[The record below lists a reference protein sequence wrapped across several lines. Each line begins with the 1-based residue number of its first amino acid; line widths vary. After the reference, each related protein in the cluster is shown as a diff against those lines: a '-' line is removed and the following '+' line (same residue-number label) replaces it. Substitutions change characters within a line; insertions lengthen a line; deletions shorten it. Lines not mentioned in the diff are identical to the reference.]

1 MVNRRLLRGSATGTV
16 AILVA
21 LASGVAGATVSV
33 AGDEGLTIES
43 AEVANFPEIELTVG
57 VSGGLEALE
66 ASGDEFTLLENGK
79 SLPFDLLPI
88 ENAQD
93 LNVVIV
99 FDRSGSMGNDPMQAA
114 KDAALAF
121 SNALPPEVSIGLV
134 SFSTEAIVD
143 VPISQD
149 RIALTS
155 AINRLDS
162 DGRTSLYDGLILAS
176 SLFEATAERKV
187 LVVLSDGGDNDSTAT
202 LEAAVQAV
210 AGLSVE
216 MIELATPESNRQALD
231 LLAAPLPVRSTE
243 DPAQLQALY
252 ESVAQKLVGRLTVR
266 YDSVAEPGSV
276 IRIELTLGSGDR
288 ARTAVIEVTAPEAP
302 TTLPAIVTVEPTQ
315 DSGLSAGQIASFVLI
330 CGGILI
336 AAYFAT
342 DRRLR
347 LARQRLIPQ
356 GTNARM
362 EKKERDPLRG
372 VKQWIETSERQ
383 QKLISDIHT
392 LGLKRDPGSVIVSVL
407 GVAIFLGLLFTL
419 IQGLLLGLV
428 VAFLVLMVAWSR
440 LNSKVT
446 KRKEEFVAQ
455 LPETLGTMSS
465 MLRTGYGLT
474 QAIGA
479 VAEESLEP
487 TKSLLN
493 RVILEVGTGRD
504 LIEALRAMGSQ
515 LDSIDFDWVIA
526 GIEISRE
533 TGGDLAKTLDTVAD
547 TIRERDK
554 LRGQIRALT
563 AEGRFSSYIMLALPP
578 GVGIMSYLINPEF
591 YSIFTEQV
599 GVIMLSITG
608 FLMVAGYFWMKSM
621 ISKVS
626 L

>member
-1 MVNRRLLRGSATGTV
+1 MNRRKLLGSTAGTLAV
-16 AILVA
+16 LVG
-21 LASGVAGATVSV
+21 LMSGVAASTVSV
-33 AGDEGLTIES
+33 AGDPGLTIEDVDV
-43 AEVANFPEIELTVG
+43 EDFPQIELTVG

-66 ASGDEFTLLENGK
+66 AGGEEFTLLENGK
-79 SLPFDLLPI
+79 SLPFELLPL

-121 SNALPPEVSIGLV
+121 VNALPPEVGIGLV
-134 SFSTEAIVD
+134 SFSTDATVEL
-143 VPISQD
+143 PISQD
-149 RIALTS
+149 RTALTS
-155 AINRLDS
+155 AIEVLDS
-162 DGRTSLYDGLILAS
+162 DGRTSLYDGVILAS
-176 SLFEATAERKV
+176 SLFEPTAKRKV
-187 LVVLSDGGDNDSTAT
+187 LVVLSDGGDNDSAAT

-216 MIELATPESNRQALD
+216 MIELATPESNRAALD
-231 LLAAPLPVRSTE
+231 LLAAPLPVRSTA

-252 ESVAQKLVGRLTVR
+252 ESVAQKLTGRLTVR
-266 YDSVAEPGSV
+266 YDSVAEFGSL
-276 IRIELTLGSGDR
+276 IAIQLTLGSGDR
-288 ARTAVIEVTAPEAP
+288 VRTASVEVDAPVAP
-302 TTLPAIVTVEPTQ
+302 TTLPAIVRVEQT
-315 DSGLSAGQIASFVLI
+315 DVGGLSAAQIMSFLLI
-330 CGGILI
+330 CGGILL
-336 AAYFAT
+336 ATYFAT
-342 DRRLR
+342 DKRLR

-356 GTNARM
+356 GTKARM
-362 EKKERDPLRG
+362 EKKRDPLG
-372 VKQWIETSERQ
+372 SVKQWIETSERQ
-383 QKLISDIHT
+383 QKLISDIDT
-392 LGLKRDPGSVIVSVL
+392 LGLNREPGSVIVSVL
-407 GVAIFLGLLFTL
+407 AAAVFMGLLFTL
-419 IQGLLLGLV
+419 VGNLVVGLV
-428 VAFLVLMVAWSR
+428 VAFMVLMAARAR
-440 LNSKVT
+440 LNSKVAR
-446 KRKEEFVAQ
+446 RKADFIAQ

-474 QAIGA
+474 QALGA
-479 VAEESLEP
+479 VAEESMEP

-504 LIEALRAMGSQ
+504 LIESLRAMASQ

-533 TGGDLAKTLDTVAD
+533 TGGDLAKTMDTVAD

-578 GVGIMSYLINPEF
+578 GVGLMSYIINPEF

-599 GVIMLSITG
+599 GVIMLGITG
-608 FLMVAGYFWMKSM
+608 FLMVAGYFWMQSM

>member
-1 MVNRRLLRGSATGTV
+1 MVNRRKLLGSTAGTAAV
-16 AILVA
+16 LVG
-21 LASGVAGATVSV
+21 LMSGVAASTVSV
-33 AGDEGLTIES
+33 AGDPGLTIEDVDV
-43 AEVANFPEIELTVG
+43 EDFPQIELTVG

-66 ASGDEFTLLENGK
+66 AGGEEFILLENGK
-79 SLPFDLLPI
+79 SLPFELLPL

-121 SNALPPEVSIGLV
+121 VNALPPEVGIGLV
-134 SFSTEAIVD
+134 SFSTDATVEL
-143 VPISQD
+143 PISQD
-149 RIALTS
+149 RTALTS
-155 AINRLDS
+155 AIEVLDS
-162 DGRTSLYDGLILAS
+162 DGRTSLYDGVILAS
-176 SLFEATAERKV
+176 SLFEPTAKRKV
-187 LVVLSDGGDNDSTAT
+187 LVVLSDGGDNDSAAT

-216 MIELATPESNRQALD
+216 MIELATPESNRAALD
-231 LLAAPLPVRSTE
+231 LLAAPLPVRSTA

-252 ESVAQKLVGRLTVR
+252 ESVAQKLTGRLTVR
-266 YDSVAEPGSV
+266 YDSVAEFGSL
-276 IRIELTLGSGDR
+276 IAIQLTLGSGDR
-288 ARTAVIEVTAPEAP
+288 VRTASVEVDAPVAP
-302 TTLPAIVTVEPTQ
+302 TTLPAIVRVEQT
-315 DSGLSAGQIASFVLI
+315 DVGGLSAAQIMSFLLI
-330 CGGILI
+330 CGGILL
-336 AAYFAT
+336 ATYFAT
-342 DRRLR
+342 DKRLR

-356 GTNARM
+356 GTKARM
-362 EKKERDPLRG
+362 EKKRDPLG
-372 VKQWIETSERQ
+372 SVKQWIETSERQ
-383 QKLISDIHT
+383 QKLISDIDT
-392 LGLKRDPGSVIVSVL
+392 LGLNREPGSVIVSVL
-407 GVAIFLGLLFTL
+407 AAAVFMGLLFTL
-419 IQGLLLGLV
+419 VGNLVVGLV
-428 VAFLVLMVAWSR
+428 VAFMVLMAARAR
-440 LNSKVT
+440 LNSKVAR
-446 KRKEEFVAQ
+446 RKADFIAQ

-474 QAIGA
+474 QALGA
-479 VAEESLEP
+479 VAEESMEP

-504 LIEALRAMGSQ
+504 LIESLRAMASQ

-533 TGGDLAKTLDTVAD
+533 TGGDLAKTMDTVAD

-578 GVGIMSYLINPEF
+578 GVGLMSYIINPEF

-599 GVIMLSITG
+599 GVIMLGITG
-608 FLMVAGYFWMKSM
+608 FLMVAGYFWMQSM

>member
-1 MVNRRLLRGSATGTV
+1 MVNRRKLLGSTAGTV
-16 AILVA
+16 AVLVG
-21 LASGVAGATVSV
+21 LMSGVAASTVSV
-33 AGDEGLTIES
+33 AGDPGLTIEDVDV
-43 AEVANFPEIELTVG
+43 EDFPQIELTVG

-66 ASGDEFTLLENGK
+66 AGGEEFILLENGK
-79 SLPFDLLPI
+79 SLPFELLPL

-121 SNALPPEVSIGLV
+121 VNALPPEVGIGLV
-134 SFSTEAIVD
+134 SFSTDATVEL
-143 VPISQD
+143 PISQD
-149 RIALTS
+149 RTALTS
-155 AINRLDS
+155 AIEVLDS
-162 DGRTSLYDGLILAS
+162 DGRTSLYDGVILAS
-176 SLFEATAERKV
+176 SLFEPTAKRKV
-187 LVVLSDGGDNDSTAT
+187 LVVLSDGGDNDSAAT

-216 MIELATPESNRQALD
+216 MIELATPESNRAALD
-231 LLAAPLPVRSTE
+231 LLAAPLPVRSTA

-252 ESVAQKLVGRLTVR
+252 ESVAQKLTGRLTVR
-266 YDSVAEPGSV
+266 YDSVAEFGSL
-276 IRIELTLGSGDR
+276 IAIQLTLGSGDR
-288 ARTAVIEVTAPEAP
+288 VRTASVEVDAPVAP
-302 TTLPAIVTVEPTQ
+302 TTLPAIVRVEQT
-315 DSGLSAGQIASFVLI
+315 DVGGLSAAQIMSFLLI
-330 CGGILI
+330 CGGILL
-336 AAYFAT
+336 ATYFAT
-342 DRRLR
+342 DKRLR

-356 GTNARM
+356 GTKARM
-362 EKKERDPLRG
+362 EKKRDPLG
-372 VKQWIETSERQ
+372 SVKQWIETSERQ
-383 QKLISDIHT
+383 QKLISDIDT
-392 LGLKRDPGSVIVSVL
+392 LGLNREPGSVIVSVL
-407 GVAIFLGLLFTL
+407 AAAVFMGLLFTL
-419 IQGLLLGLV
+419 VGNLVVGLV
-428 VAFLVLMVAWSR
+428 VAFMVLMAARAR
-440 LNSKVT
+440 LNSKVAR
-446 KRKEEFVAQ
+446 RKADFIAQ

-474 QAIGA
+474 QALGA
-479 VAEESLEP
+479 VAEESMEP

-504 LIEALRAMGSQ
+504 LIESLRAMASQ

-533 TGGDLAKTLDTVAD
+533 TGGDLAKTMDTVAD

-578 GVGIMSYLINPEF
+578 GVGLMSYIINPEF

-599 GVIMLSITG
+599 GVIMLGITG
-608 FLMVAGYFWMKSM
+608 FLMVAGYFWMQSM

>member
-1 MVNRRLLRGSATGTV
+1 MVNRRKLLGSTAGTLAV
-16 AILVA
+16 LVG
-21 LASGVAGATVSV
+21 LMSGVAASTVSV
-33 AGDEGLTIES
+33 AGDPGLTIEDVDV
-43 AEVANFPEIELTVG
+43 EDFPQIKLTVG

-66 ASGDEFTLLENGK
+66 AGGEEFTLLENGK
-79 SLPFDLLPI
+79 SLPFELLPL

-99 FDRSGSMGNDPMQAA
+99 FDRSGSMGNDPMKAA

-121 SNALPPEVSIGLV
+121 VNALPPEVGIGLV
-134 SFSTEAIVD
+134 SFSTDATVEL
-143 VPISQD
+143 PISQD
-149 RIALTS
+149 RTALTS
-155 AINRLDS
+155 AIEVLDS
-162 DGRTSLYDGLILAS
+162 DGRTSLYDGVILAS
-176 SLFEATAERKV
+176 SLFEPTAKRKV
-187 LVVLSDGGDNDSTAT
+187 LVVLSDGGDNDSAAT

-216 MIELATPESNRQALD
+216 MIELATPESNRAALD
-231 LLAAPLPVRSTE
+231 LLAAPLPVRSTA

-252 ESVAQKLVGRLTVR
+252 ESVAQKLTGRLTVR
-266 YDSVAEPGSV
+266 YDSVAEFGSL
-276 IRIELTLGSGDR
+276 IAIQLTLGSGDR
-288 ARTAVIEVTAPEAP
+288 VRTASVEVDAPVAP
-302 TTLPAIVTVEPTQ
+302 TTLPAIVRVEQT
-315 DSGLSAGQIASFVLI
+315 DVGGLSAAQIMSFLLI
-330 CGGILI
+330 CGGILL
-336 AAYFAT
+336 ATYFAT
-342 DRRLR
+342 DKRLR

-356 GTNARM
+356 GTKARM
-362 EKKERDPLRG
+362 EKKRDPLG
-372 VKQWIETSERQ
+372 SVKQWIETSERQ
-383 QKLISDIHT
+383 QKLISDIDT
-392 LGLKRDPGSVIVSVL
+392 LGLNREPGSVIVSVL
-407 GVAIFLGLLFTL
+407 AAAVFMGLLFTL
-419 IQGLLLGLV
+419 VGNLVVGLV
-428 VAFLVLMVAWSR
+428 VAFMVLMAARAR
-440 LNSKVT
+440 LNSKVAR
-446 KRKEEFVAQ
+446 RKADFIAQ

-474 QAIGA
+474 QALGA
-479 VAEESLEP
+479 VAEESMEP

-504 LIEALRAMGSQ
+504 LIESLRAMASQ

-533 TGGDLAKTLDTVAD
+533 TGGDLAKTMDTVAD

-578 GVGIMSYLINPEF
+578 GVGLMSYIINPEF

-599 GVIMLSITG
+599 GVIMLGITG
-608 FLMVAGYFWMKSM
+608 FLMVAGYFWMQSM

>member
-1 MVNRRLLRGSATGTV
+1 M
-16 AILVA
+16 
-21 LASGVAGATVSV
+21 SGVAASTVSV
-33 AGDEGLTIES
+33 AGDPGLTIEDVDV
-43 AEVANFPEIELTVG
+43 EDFPQIKLTVG

-66 ASGDEFTLLENGK
+66 AGGEEFTLLENGK
-79 SLPFDLLPI
+79 SLPFELLPL

-99 FDRSGSMGNDPMQAA
+99 FDRSGSMGNDPMKAA

-121 SNALPPEVSIGLV
+121 VNALPPEVGIGLV
-134 SFSTEAIVD
+134 SFSTDATVEL
-143 VPISQD
+143 PISQD
-149 RIALTS
+149 RTALTS
-155 AINRLDS
+155 AIEVLDS
-162 DGRTSLYDGLILAS
+162 DGRTSLYDGVILAS
-176 SLFEATAERKV
+176 SLFEPTAKRKV
-187 LVVLSDGGDNDSTAT
+187 LVVLSDGGDNDSAAT

-216 MIELATPESNRQALD
+216 MIELATPESNRAALD
-231 LLAAPLPVRSTE
+231 LLAAPLPVRSTA

-252 ESVAQKLVGRLTVR
+252 ESVAQKLTGRLTVR
-266 YDSVAEPGSV
+266 YDSVAEFGSL
-276 IRIELTLGSGDR
+276 IAIQLTLGSGDR
-288 ARTAVIEVTAPEAP
+288 VRTASVEVDAPVAP
-302 TTLPAIVTVEPTQ
+302 TTLPAIVRVEQT
-315 DSGLSAGQIASFVLI
+315 DVGGLSAAQIMSFLLI
-330 CGGILI
+330 CGGILL
-336 AAYFAT
+336 ATYFAT
-342 DRRLR
+342 DKRLR

-356 GTNARM
+356 GTKARM
-362 EKKERDPLRG
+362 EKKRDPLG
-372 VKQWIETSERQ
+372 SVKQWIETSERQ
-383 QKLISDIHT
+383 QKLISDIDT
-392 LGLKRDPGSVIVSVL
+392 LGLNREPGSVIVSVL
-407 GVAIFLGLLFTL
+407 AAAVFMGLLFTL
-419 IQGLLLGLV
+419 VGNLVVGLV
-428 VAFLVLMVAWSR
+428 VAFMVLMAARAR
-440 LNSKVT
+440 LNSKVAR
-446 KRKEEFVAQ
+446 RKADFIAQ

-474 QAIGA
+474 QALGA
-479 VAEESLEP
+479 VAEESMEP

-504 LIEALRAMGSQ
+504 LIESLRAMASQ

-533 TGGDLAKTLDTVAD
+533 TGGDLAKTMDTVAD

-578 GVGIMSYLINPEF
+578 GVGLMSYIINPEF

-599 GVIMLSITG
+599 GVIMLGITG
-608 FLMVAGYFWMKSM
+608 FLMVAGYFWMQSM

>member
-1 MVNRRLLRGSATGTV
+1 MNRRKLLGSTAGTAAV
-16 AILVA
+16 LVG
-21 LASGVAGATVSV
+21 LMSGVAASTVSV
-33 AGDEGLTIES
+33 AGDPGLTIEDVDV
-43 AEVANFPEIELTVG
+43 EDFPQIELTVG

-66 ASGDEFTLLENGK
+66 AGGEEFILLENGK
-79 SLPFDLLPI
+79 SLPFELLPL

-121 SNALPPEVSIGLV
+121 VNALPPEVGIGLV
-134 SFSTEAIVD
+134 SFSTDATVEL
-143 VPISQD
+143 PISQD
-149 RIALTS
+149 RTALTS
-155 AINRLDS
+155 AIEVLDS
-162 DGRTSLYDGLILAS
+162 DGRTSLYDGVILAS
-176 SLFEATAERKV
+176 SLFEPTAKRKV
-187 LVVLSDGGDNDSTAT
+187 LVVLSDGGDNDSAAT

-216 MIELATPESNRQALD
+216 MIELATPESNRAALD
-231 LLAAPLPVRSTE
+231 LLAAPLPVRSTA

-252 ESVAQKLVGRLTVR
+252 ESVAQKLTGRLTVR
-266 YDSVAEPGSV
+266 YDSVAEFGSL
-276 IRIELTLGSGDR
+276 IAIQLTLGSGDR
-288 ARTAVIEVTAPEAP
+288 VRTASVEVDAPVAP
-302 TTLPAIVTVEPTQ
+302 TTLPAIVRVEQT
-315 DSGLSAGQIASFVLI
+315 DVGGLSAAQIMSFLLI
-330 CGGILI
+330 CGGILL
-336 AAYFAT
+336 ATYFAT
-342 DRRLR
+342 DKRLR

-356 GTNARM
+356 GTKARM
-362 EKKERDPLRG
+362 EKKRDPLG
-372 VKQWIETSERQ
+372 SVKQWIETSERQ
-383 QKLISDIHT
+383 QKLISDIDT
-392 LGLKRDPGSVIVSVL
+392 LGLNREPGSVIVSVL
-407 GVAIFLGLLFTL
+407 AAAVFMGLLFTL
-419 IQGLLLGLV
+419 VGNLVVGLV
-428 VAFLVLMVAWSR
+428 VAFMVLMAARAR
-440 LNSKVT
+440 LNSKVAR
-446 KRKEEFVAQ
+446 RKADFIAQ

-474 QAIGA
+474 QALGA
-479 VAEESLEP
+479 VAEESMEP

-504 LIEALRAMGSQ
+504 LIESLRAMASQ

-533 TGGDLAKTLDTVAD
+533 TGGDLAKTMDTVAD

-578 GVGIMSYLINPEF
+578 GVGLMSYIINPEF

-599 GVIMLSITG
+599 GVIMLGITG
-608 FLMVAGYFWMKSM
+608 FLMVAGYFWMQSM